1 MVLAQGKSR
10 RLKAGL
16 GGPNQKDEERCFVW
30 PVCMAARLVKLA
42 FREGFTMR
50 VRASVLMT
58 AAAMIAGPAR
68 AEFVTG
74 NDLYTP
80 DDAQPPSS
88 IPRRDG
94 SRGGVSLQTLMR
106 RSYILALR
114 DWLPA
119 RIVAN

>member
-58 AAAMIAGPAR
+58 AAFM
-68 AEFVTG
+68 
-74 NDLYTP
+74 D
-80 DDAQPPSS
+80 
-88 IPRRDG
+88 
-94 SRGGVSLQTLMR
+94 VSLNQWM
-106 RSYILALR
+106 ALTPPELVQAHLNLDR
-114 DWLPA
+114 HTMAALQKDKPI
-119 RIVAN
+119 IVK